1 MGSIQFQ
8 VKPHGR
14 IGFVKAVGSILF
26 QVKPRGRIGFA
37 KAVGSIL
44 FQVKPRGR
52 IGFAKAVGS
61 ITGKK
66 KNQSSSLQSAL
77 SVDLE
82 NPEVEKIKKDFEM
95 YR

>member
-1 MGSIQFQ
+1 M
-8 VKPHGR
+8 
-14 IGFVKAVGSILF
+14 
-26 QVKPRGRIGFA
+26 KPRGRIGLG
-37 KAVGSIL
+37 KAL
-44 FQVKPRGR
+44 
-52 IGFAKAVGS
+52 GS

-66 KNQSSSLQSAL
+66 KHGTSGSLQSAL